1 MKPST
6 TIVIVIVIEI
16 VVGIGRGI
24 VQGIEG
30 VPVSR
35 KLNHNR
41 CVGRQRERVISW
53 HRLLGSAYIACT
65 ACTISPSQWKSMP
78 SGIKSTDLSRSR
90 LSDIPTL
97 LLD

>member
-16 VVGIGRGI
+16 VIGIGRGI

-41 CVGRQRERVISW
+41 CVGRQRE
-53 HRLLGSAYIACT
+53 
-65 ACTISPSQWKSMP
+65 
-78 SGIKSTDLSRSR
+78 
-90 LSDIPTL
+90 
-97 LLD
+97 